1 MAGRSDDKRFS
12 VLQRRAANFVDR
24 TGVTEINRD
33 AGIFHGECDL
43 VAEITLRD
51 DVDLR
56 MGFGEIENRLAHSTA
71 RPDQRNAHRRFHFAF
86 SNASSV
92 LRRRAWFASDISQ
105 SGRRTSAD
113 IAPRQ
118 PSAVFAGTGFG
129 SMNKSLNRG
138 NSLRCKLS
146 ADL

>member
-1 MAGRSDDKRFS
+1 MPGRSDDKRFS
-12 VLQRRAANFVDR
+12 VLQRRTANFVDG

-33 AGIFHGECDL
+33 VAIFHDGVDR

-56 MGFGEIENRLAHSTA
+56 IGFGEIENRLAHSTA
-71 RPDQRNAHRRFHFAF
+71 RSNQRNAHRRFHFDF

-92 LRRRAWFASDISQ
+92 LRRRAWFASVISQ

-118 PSAVFAGTGFG
+118 ASAVFAGTGFG
-129 SMNKSLNRG
+129 STNKSLNRG
-138 NSLRCKLS
+138 NNLRCKLS